1 MEEMVEVRKEV
12 SDMPCGNAIP
22 AEDAGHQTEKDVAGR
37 ESDRVPAPEMNPK
50 VQLELLSGEGRKKA
64 IGAVVIYNAVT
75 IRGISV
81 VENSKKNPFVKM
93 PRAPKGA
100 RTKSMTG
107 CGARKS
113 SGGRKPSCKFPDLKT
128 RPDECKSSSGLFC
141 CSSSGQKRG
150 KTMIVVECLYT
161 SNEIEEETILREQ
174 QKRCLAAAA
183 SYGWAVR
190 REVFE
195 PLQLSARGMDDRTGI
210 QTILD
215 DVCNRRFDLLMIA
228 SMDRLSYDKEE
239 VKAFL
244 AEMDLNGISIFNVGS
259 NTVTLA
265 SGWDLMAFI
274 RQMIS
279 PENGGDAQ

>member
-100 RTKSMTG
+100 RTKHSDIAYPINRA
-107 CGARKS
+107 AR
-113 SGGRKPSCKFPDLKT
+113 
-128 RPDECKSSSGLFC
+128 E
-141 CSSSGQKRG
+141 
-150 KTMIVVECLYT
+150 MLY
-161 SNEIEEETILREQ
+161 S
-174 QKRCLAAAA
+174 
-183 SYGWAVR
+183 AVLQEYDR

>member
-1 MEEMVEVRKEV
+1 
-12 SDMPCGNAIP
+12 
-22 AEDAGHQTEKDVAGR
+22 
-37 ESDRVPAPEMNPK
+37 
-50 VQLELLSGEGRKKA
+50 
-64 IGAVVIYNAVT
+64 
-75 IRGISV
+75 
-81 VENSKKNPFVKM
+81 
-93 PRAPKGA
+93 
-100 RTKSMTG
+100 
-107 CGARKS
+107 
-113 SGGRKPSCKFPDLKT
+113 
-128 RPDECKSSSGLFC
+128 
-141 CSSSGQKRG
+141 
-150 KTMIVVECLYT
+150 MIVVECLYT

-265 SGWDLMAFI
+265 SASPGAQGDHGLAQFVVVLARAREADFTRIGPSVESDLQFAS
-274 RQMIS
+274 RGDVDAVDT
-279 PENGGDAQ
+279 GGHVGDQCRHRIGLHRIVQLDLGGQGGAQLGYAAIKSGAVVGIERRLAHAGSKARDGLAADQEFSVGMRKLVHRRVRRRGTGSSGHGQAAGVNSVLRVLRSILPFWLRGRAP

>member
-1 MEEMVEVRKEV
+1 
-12 SDMPCGNAIP
+12 
-22 AEDAGHQTEKDVAGR
+22 
-37 ESDRVPAPEMNPK
+37 
-50 VQLELLSGEGRKKA
+50 
-64 IGAVVIYNAVT
+64 
-75 IRGISV
+75 
-81 VENSKKNPFVKM
+81 
-93 PRAPKGA
+93 
-100 RTKSMTG
+100 
-107 CGARKS
+107 
-113 SGGRKPSCKFPDLKT
+113 
-128 RPDECKSSSGLFC
+128 
-141 CSSSGQKRG
+141 
-150 KTMIVVECLYT
+150 MIVVECLYT

-244 AEMDLNGISIFNVGS
+244 AEM
-259 NTVTLA
+259 T
-265 SGWDLMAFI
+265 
-274 RQMIS
+274 
-279 PENGGDAQ
+279 

>member
-1 MEEMVEVRKEV
+1 
-12 SDMPCGNAIP
+12 
-22 AEDAGHQTEKDVAGR
+22 
-37 ESDRVPAPEMNPK
+37 
-50 VQLELLSGEGRKKA
+50 
-64 IGAVVIYNAVT
+64 
-75 IRGISV
+75 
-81 VENSKKNPFVKM
+81 
-93 PRAPKGA
+93 
-100 RTKSMTG
+100 
-107 CGARKS
+107 
-113 SGGRKPSCKFPDLKT
+113 
-128 RPDECKSSSGLFC
+128 
-141 CSSSGQKRG
+141 
-150 KTMIVVECLYT
+150 MIVVECLYT

-195 PLQLSARGMDDRTGI
+195 PLQLSARGMDDRAGI

-239 VKAFL
+239 VKAIL